1 MPLPALSALV
11 ADANVA
17 EATRLVEQ
25 DGSLASELS
34 WESLTPL
41 HWACT
46 GPGCVELCTV
56 LLRAGADANAAN
68 TWGSTPL
75 HYAAY
80 GNHLE
85 CVRVLLEGGARLD
98 VVDQDGR
105 TPRQDA
111 EGRGHLQVVD
121 LLRERGGSGGS
132 GDLIGFGDGDG
143 SAPPVVAAPP
153 GDAAKEKWQE
163 AQKKVTL
170 MKAGVAAFQSSAPE
184 AAGEDEKAVPPPA
197 VGTQPP
203 EPVDPGEAAKQ
214 RGNEAMKSEKY
225 NQAVSHCESDRP
237 LGRADTG
244 TDRHCADRHRGA
256 ADGADQ
262 PRLLLEPQVRP
273 RPRHL

>member
-1 MPLPALSALV
+1 M
-11 ADANVA
+11 
-17 EATRLVEQ
+17 
-25 DGSLASELS
+25 
-34 WESLTPL
+34 
-41 HWACT
+41 
-46 GPGCVELCTV
+46 
-56 LLRAGADANAAN
+56 
-68 TWGSTPL
+68 
-75 HYAAY
+75 
-80 GNHLE
+80 
-85 CVRVLLEGGARLD
+85 LLEGGARVD

-132 GDLIGFGDGDG
+132 GDLIGFADGDG
-143 SAPPVVAAPP
+143 SAPPVVAGPP

-170 MKAGVAAFQSSAPE
+170 MKAGVAAFQS